1 MSKCVVRF
9 KDDYVNIP
17 ADRIEEHNGMVF
29 VFDGEMLVGVFD
41 LGAVDMVYLS
51 GGQK

>member
-9 KDDYVNIP
+9 NGDYVNIK

-29 VFDGEMLVGVFD
+29 VFDGELLVGVFD